1 MSDSTFTDPKVI
13 EMSRSF
19 VNVIAHSETGH
30 GDRDA
35 MVGKEK
41 TKLCTEYGNIP
52 CSVHKQGWTTAVGKF
67 INGTFGTP
75 TTIFADPKGKE
86 IGKAEGGL
94 SGKELITK
102 MTDALAKVPGDH
114 LTTTLWQTAKR
125 LVADSDAWLAK
136 GEPKKAAECL
146 VKLSKIKGAPI
157 KEMTDEASARANEAG
172 RKALQAALAL
182 GADEEK
188 KKALKKIVDDYKP
201 LEVSAE
207 AKKELDG
214 LK

>member
-13 EMSRSF
+13 ELSRNF
-19 VNVIAHSETGH
+19 VNVIAHSETAH

-35 MVGKEK
+35 MVGREK
-41 TKLCTEYGNIP
+41 TKLCNEYGSIP
-52 CSVHKQGWTTAVGKF
+52 CSVHTKGWSTAVGKF
-67 INGTFGTP
+67 IQGTFGTP

-86 IGKAEGGL
+86 IGKSEGGL
-94 SGKELITK
+94 SAKELMNK
-102 MTDALAKVPGDH
+102 MNDALTKVPGDH
-114 LTTTLWQTAKR
+114 IHATLWQAARR
-125 LVADSDAWLAK
+125 LVSDSDAWLAK

-146 VKLSKIKGAPI
+146 VKLGKMKGAPI
-157 KEMTDEASARANEAG
+157 KEMADEAAGRANEAG

-188 KKALKKIVDDYKP
+188 KKALRKVIDDYKP
-201 LEVSAE
+201 LEVSTE
-207 AKKELDG
+207 AKKELDA

>member
-13 EMSRSF
+13 ELSRNF
-19 VNVIAHSETGH
+19 VNVIAHSETAH

-35 MVGKEK
+35 VVGKEK
-41 TKLCTEYGNIP
+41 TKLCNEYGNIP
-52 CSVHKQGWTTAVGKF
+52 CSVHTKGWSTAVGKF

-94 SGKELITK
+94 SAKDLISK
-102 MTDALAKVPGDH
+102 MNDALAKVPGDH
-114 LTTTLWQTAKR
+114 IPTTLWQTARR
-125 LVADSDAWLAK
+125 LVADSDGWLAK
-136 GEPKKAAECL
+136 NEPKKATECL
-146 VKLSKIKGAPI
+146 VKLGKIKGAPI
-157 KEMTDEASARANEAG
+157 KAIADEAVERANEAG

-188 KKALKKIVDDYKP
+188 KKALKKVIDDYKP
-201 LEVSAE
+201 LEVSVE

-214 LK
+214 IK